1 MKTCSKLSVSVALLV
16 LSASFACADTISLGS
31 FATGTTA
38 ASLGFN
44 ASQTAMNLAGF
55 TSFPSPPALGST
67 PTLLN
72 GTASTFALFPDAT
85 WSPAIG
91 ASTWIGNAANAGPG
105 GTNPAWGY
113 YQYTTQFTAV
123 GGTGYSGTF
132 DLMADDTAEILLNG
146 VVIVPF
152 GALGNDAHC
161 AGSGDSCLSGD
172 MVPVSGLSL
181 LSGPG
186 ANILTFVVEQ
196 AGDQTP
202 SRDPSGIDFTATLAT
217 GAVPEPTSLALLG
230 TGLVS
235 AASLFYRKRQIA

>member
-1 MKTCSKLSVSVALLV
+1 MKTCSKLSVFGALLV
-16 LSASFACADTISLGS
+16 LSASFACADTINLGS

-38 ASLGFN
+38 ASLGFS
-44 ASQTAMNLAGF
+44 ASQTALNLAGF

-72 GTASTFALFPDAT
+72 GTANTYALAPVGVWAN
-85 WSPAIG
+85 ALG
-91 ASTWIGNAANAGPG
+91 NSTWIGNAPTAGPV
-105 GTNPAWGY
+105 GTDPAWGY

-132 DLMADDTAEILLNG
+132 DVMADDTAEILLNG

-152 GALGNDAHC
+152 GALGSDSHC
-161 AGSGDSCLSGD
+161 ADSGISCRGGD

-186 ANILTFVVEQ
+186 ANLLTFVVEQ
-196 AGDQTP
+196 AGTQALNQ
-202 SRDPSGIDFTATLAT
+202 DPSGLDFTATLAT
-217 GAVPEPTSLALLG
+217 SAVPEPTSLALLG